1 MRSLIAAIDLGTT
14 KVACIVGERIANK
27 IKIIGYSQAPSK
39 GIARGEVV
47 NIQNVLDSITPVI
60 HSVENGIGA
69 KISVL
74 SQTTKAL
81 RGKIVCVHN
90 KRMQTF
96 PVWADLESAHS

>member
-69 KISVL
+69 KINQVFVGIAGQNIRCAATSN
-74 SQTTKAL
+74 QTT
-81 RGKIVCVHN
+81 RNDPDQII
-90 KRMQTF
+90 TT
-96 PVWADLESAHS
+96 E